1 MHSAQLSDELI
12 RAFATLPTG
21 MASKRAIG
29 LVMRGHISPGD
40 LATFGWTLSRIKQL
54 KDQEAYE
61 RVLASTDPL
70 TAVVQL
76 LLEAAFPAPPWP
88 GTDLLKPVT
97 TRAALHR
104 IGVELKNCL
113 ETPQWLA
120 RSVLKAL
127 NGTDYFYE
135 WRGEQ
140 RALLQFVRLLDV
152 GWYLE
157 QIEGFDGRGVSE
169 TTQKQIIETCSGAP
183 VMCACEPTGFDSAFR
198 EKLLGAMA

>member
-1 MHSAQLSDELI
+1 
-12 RAFATLPTG
+12 

-29 LVMRGHISPGD
+29 LVVRGHISPGD
-40 LATFGWTLSRIKQL
+40 LATFGWTLSRIRQL

-61 RVLASTDPL
+61 RVLTSAEPL

-76 LLEAAFPAPPWP
+76 LLEAAFPSPPWL
-88 GTDLLKPVT
+88 GKDLLKPVT
-97 TRAALHR
+97 SKARLHR
-104 IGVELKNCL
+104 IGTELKNCL

-120 RSVLKAL
+120 RSVLKVL

-157 QIEGFDGRGVSE
+157 QIEGLDGEGVSE
-169 TTQKQIIETCSGAP
+169 ATQTQILATCSRCP
-183 VMCACEPTGFDSAFR
+183 VMCAYEPTGFESAFR
-198 EKLLGAMA
+198 EKLLSAMT

>member
-40 LATFGWTLSRIKQL
+40 LATFGWTLSRIRQL
-54 KDQEAYE
+54 KDHEAYE
-61 RVLASTDPL
+61 RVLTSTDPL

-76 LLEAAFPAPPWP
+76 LLGAAFPAPPWP

-97 TRAALHR
+97 SRAALHR
-104 IGVELKNCL
+104 IGTELKNCL

-120 RSVLKAL
+120 RSVLKVL

-157 QIEGFDGRGVSE
+157 QIEGSEREDVSE
-169 TTQKQIIETCSGAP
+169 TTQKQIVETCSGSP
-183 VMCACEPTGFDSAFR
+183 IMCACDPTGFESAFR
-198 EKLLGAMA
+198 EKLLSAMA